1 MFLNLCPG
9 LLFEVLIQ
17 EYLAKKNTEFK
28 KEIENEISQFLH
40 IIFLFGW

>member
-9 LLFEVLIQ
+9 LLFEVLI
-17 EYLAKKNTEFK
+17 ARIFSKKNTEFN